1 MIKHTQ
7 IYDRHSVLPLSEVL
21 HAIQITIN
29 QIKARNKKPSKT
41 LFNGHQVNLKSL
53 RLQTFL
59 EKGLTCVTCG
69 RTGTHFALERQIG
82 LKNSNGTAYHVNLW
96 ATDENGD
103 EYLMT
108 HDHILARS
116 LGGKDAIENTQ
127 TMCSPCNAKKGVKE
141 QELKELLL
149 KLAPSS

>member
-7 IYDRHSVLPLSEVL
+7 TYDRHSVVSLEEGLA
-21 HAIQITIN
+21 AIEATMAA
-29 QIKARNKKPSKT
+29 IKARQKPVKA
-41 LFNGHQVNLKSL
+41 LINGQRVNAKSL

-59 EKGLTCVTCG
+59 VKGTVCACCG
-69 RTGTHFALERQIG
+69 RKGTHFALERG
-82 LKNSNGTAYHVNLW
+82 VAESTYHLNLW

-116 LGGKDAIENTQ
+116 LGGADNLSNTQ
-127 TMCSPCNAKKGVKE
+127 TMCSPCNAEKAVE
-141 QELKELLL
+141 ELKVLRERQ
-149 KLAPSS
+149 AA